1 MHVNAIVVAAGEGR
15 RMGAPIPKPFLPIGG
30 RPIFLRALDHVAKS
44 HTIERIIL
52 VAAARELPRC
62 NQLLRED
69 SNLSSCQWI
78 LQSGGVTR
86 QASVRQ
92 GLEKIDSHCEVVVIH
107 DGVRPF
113 VSPALVDRCAE
124 AARTRGAVVLGV
136 PARDTIKIVSEDR
149 WVQGTPAREALWEIQ
164 TPQAFR
170 RDLIVEAHD
179 RAARE
184 GIEATDDAMLVE
196 KMGHSV
202 FVLEGARTNI
212 KITVAEDLLFAEA
225 LLREGRVS

>member
-1 MHVNAIVVAAGEGR
+1 MNAIVVAAGEGR

-30 RPIFLRALDHVAKS
+30 RPIFLRALDHLAKS
-44 HTIERIIL
+44 QTIERIIL

-69 SNLSSCQWI
+69 SNLNSCQWI